1 MHGCKRALKFGAFF
15 YYMDRYTF
23 SELINMKPDVRIEHP
38 IGEIVEIQFSECKV
52 VESDDY
58 CDGCIFED
66 DLSVCVNI
74 NCCARHRKDGKNVIY
89 QEQ

>member
-1 MHGCKRALKFGAFF
+1 MP
-15 YYMDRYTF
+15 
-23 SELINMKPDVRIEHP
+23 PDVKIEHP
-38 IGEIVEIQFSECKV
+38 IGEIVQIQYGECKV

-66 DLSVCVNI
+66 DLSACTNI
-74 NCCARHRKDGKNVIY
+74 MCCSRQRKDGKNVIY

>member
-1 MHGCKRALKFGAFF
+1 
-15 YYMDRYTF
+15 
-23 SELINMKPDVRIEHP
+23 MKLDVRIEHP
-38 IGEIVEIQFSECKV
+38 IGEIVQIQYSECKV

-74 NCCARHRKDGKNVIY
+74 NCCARHRKDGKHVIY